1 MRFYPLILGLS
12 LVLLTCNSQED
23 YLQKD
28 WILQS
33 WHPIEG
39 DTLGE
44 ANPGGSMM
52 WSIRADSIFMKRFD
66 GLDHYYEDTMFYSL
80 TEGRFKLLDDRF
92 GGDCEISEAS
102 AKTLIIDCN
111 LSRGVSRRFSFGP
124 YRPFNYLAEA
134 NTEDLENLIENLK
147 EGYWLEERL
156 GALLEFGNYGEI
168 FTANQPTYNHE
179 NWRFQSIGDDL
190 FIDVSALNQ
199 EFIFQLKDWEKGS
212 LSGRWFGPG
221 VDEMVTFTQVFEPA
235 IHAEQLYGIWTYT
248 DSTRIDEELLAEWEE
263 IGDFYP
269 GYQLSFSA
277 DSMIYHRHFFRDTFH
292 YALSPLG
299 KTIIC
304 ENQLTPWDNYLRILE
319 VSVEELVIDR
329 CGKIPYSDDQ
339 WERVKLERVEE

>member
-1 MRFYPLILGLS
+1 MILYA
-12 LVLLTCNSQED
+12 CNSQED

-39 DTLGE
+39 DTLGK

-80 TEGRFKLLDDRF
+80 TEGRFTLLDDRF
-92 GGDCEISEAS
+92 GGDCEILEAS
-102 AKTLIIDCN
+102 AKTLVLDCD

-134 NTEDLENLIENLK
+134 DTEDLEALIENLK
-147 EGYWLEERL
+147 EGYWVEEQL
-156 GALLEFGNYGEI
+156 GALLEFGSYGEI

-179 NWRFQSIGDDL
+179 KWRFQFVGDDL
-190 FIDVSALNQ
+190 FIEISALNQ
-199 EFIFQLKDWEKGS
+199 AFILQLKNWEKGS
-212 LSGRWFGPG
+212 LRGRWFAPG
-221 VDEMVTFTQVFEPA
+221 VDEMVTFTQKFEPV
-235 IHAEQLYGIWTYT
+235 IHPEQLYGTWAFT
-248 DSTRIDEELLAEWEE
+248 DSTRIDEQLLYEWEE

-269 GYQLSFSA
+269 GYEISFNE
-277 DSMIYHRHFFRDTFH
+277 DRMIYHRHFFRDTFE

-304 ENQLTPWDNYLRILE
+304 ENQLIPWDNYLRILE
-319 VSVEELVIDR
+319 VSEEELVIER
-329 CGKIPYSDDQ
+329 CRRIPHPDGW
-339 WERVKLERVEE
+339 WERVELKRVGK